1 MVYSNS
7 MKNKK
12 LIIFLGSL
20 LFLILFVLKGVP
32 LLVNLYLNSHAD
44 EIVSDLITRTN
55 DFSGHKV
62 KFGKIHLNYDY
73 RGTYLELDSVAIFPD
88 ETADNNRVKIDLL
101 AERILLSG
109 FLWKSLLLDNAIVLD
124 SAELR
129 KVTIHSMSPSLD
141 SLNLNSKEEIKRKK
155 GKDYTSIQVNHI
167 DLDDLSIENRDIG
180 NDSSRLEIAGLS
192 VTANDFTL
200 TSEDLEDPKA
210 LFDVEMIAGK
220 IKHASIHFN
229 EYRNEIITKN
239 LTFSKEKRSLSID
252 SIRLDNKWGKYKYVN
267 DFRLE
272 TDWVEL
278 EKGSLELV
286 NMNYDAY
293 FRDGIIEAE
302 KLLAKDIKIA
312 VFRDKRKADNTQKR
326 PKMIHKIIGGIPKDL
341 HVDMIKM
348 ENGYVS
354 YEERPDNEAP
364 IAGQIYFDQIDAEII
379 NITNIP
385 KMLDMHSE
393 LNLKANARIMG
404 KGNVD
409 LNVTYFLQD
418 STGGF
423 TMNGHVKNLDLTAIN
438 PMLRPATQ
446 VEVRSGVIDDLSFD
460 IKGNDIE
467 GTGDLIMKYH
477 NLAIDIRGK
486 SYGKGQN
493 VFQKIGSFLTNKLVI
508 RSENPNKKGE
518 LKTGDIYFKRD
529 QSKFIFNY
537 WWKMILSGM
546 RSTLT
551 GEDEAKMRERAEKKD

>member
-1 MVYSNS
+1 

-20 LFLILFVLKGVP
+20 LFLILFILKGVP

-44 EIVSDLITRTN
+44 KIVSDLITRTN

-88 ETADNNRVKIDLL
+88 EIADNNRVKIDLL

-141 SLNLNSKEEIKRKK
+141 SLNLKSKEEIKRKK

-167 DLDDLSIENRDIG
+167 DLDDFSIENRDIG
-180 NDSSRLEIAGLS
+180 NDSSRLEIAGLN
-192 VTANDFTL
+192 VTANHFTL

-210 LFDVEMIAGK
+210 LFDVEMIEGK
-220 IKHASIHFN
+220 IRHASIHFN

-252 SIRLDNKWGKYKYVN
+252 SVRLDNKWDKYKYIN

-278 EKGSLELV
+278 ERGNLELV

-293 FRDGIIEAE
+293 FREGIIEAE

-312 VFRDKRKADNTQKR
+312 VFRDKRKPDNTQKR

-364 IAGQIYFDQIDAEII
+364 VAGQIYFDQIDAEII

-423 TMNGHVKNLDLTAIN
+423 TMNGHVKDLDLTAIN

-460 IKGNDIE
+460 IKGNDVE

-551 GEDEAKMRERAEKKD
+551 GEDEAKMREKAEKKD

>member
-1 MVYSNS
+1 